1 MRVTDVRGLHDVRV
15 TDVRWLHDMRVT
27 DVRWLH
33 GVRVTDVGWLHDVRV
48 TDVGWLHGVQVKH
61 RQQHIKM
68 LLESKKIPFEEV
80 DISCSHDLLDKMR
93 EIAGNPKCL
102 PPQILP
108 EATSTW
114 GRGEGVE
121 GRGELDKTDAG
132 GRRIE
137 CHRFYYTGTWAAT
150 RRLRRMCFHF
160 WRMGA
165 VVQGPLLWLKI
176 FDLT

>member
-1 MRVTDVRGLHDVRV
+1 MRV
-15 TDVRWLHDMRVT
+15 TDVRWLHDVLVTDMRWLHGVRVT
-27 DVRWLH
+27 DVGWLH

-102 PPQILP
+102 PPQIARGDEYIGVSGSVCVCVCVFLCVVCVCV
-108 EATSTW
+108 W
-114 GRGEGVE
+114 GERGEG
-121 GRGELDKTDAG
+121 
-132 GRRIE
+132 
-137 CHRFYYTGTWAAT
+137 
-150 RRLRRMCFHF
+150 
-160 WRMGA
+160 A
-165 VVQGPLLWLKI
+165 VH
-176 FDLT
+176 DY